1 MLTLIA
7 VADQINEMAKQFKP
21 EMVTNQNHL
30 QWDPDNN
37 CIHQAASNMIGKA
50 LQDYPVYDLTAQ
62 ASCPPLVVTTVP
74 PTQQPPLKGGDL
86 TQINQSNQHNNDSL
100 SNSSLFQGMRF
111 MTTTTQLNTLTS
123 RQEKLEKQM
132 QERFKMIL
140 SELTKIRKDMQQY
153 NDPNEYEEYGD
164 INQPFSPNHMEDDD
178 SNHYTKSPL
187 YRAANDSHMEDLG
200 SLKWQNPTKVEEGTS
215 GAPLPG

>member
-1 MLTLIA
+1 MLTPIA
-7 VADQINEMAKQFKP
+7 VDDQINKMVKQFKP
-21 EMVTNQNHL
+21 KMGTTQNHL
-30 QWDPDNN
+30 QWNPENN
-37 CIHQAASNMIGKA
+37 CVHQATNNMIGKA
-50 LQDYPVYDLTAQ
+50 LQDYPLYNLTTQ
-62 ASCPPLVVTTVP
+62 ASHPPSVVTTAP
-74 PTQQPPLKGGDL
+74 PTQQPPLKGSGI
-86 TQINQSNQHNNDSL
+86 TQINQSNQHDNDSL
-100 SNSSLFQGMRF
+100 LNSNLSQGTWF
-111 MTTTTQLNTLTS
+111 MTTTMQLNTLTS

-187 YRAANDSHMEDLG
+187 YGAANDSHMEDVGL
-200 SLKWQNPTKVEEGTS
+200 LKWWNPTKVEEGTS
-215 GAPLPG
+215 GTPLPG